1 MKKVVVNV
9 VPIITI
15 LLVVLYTVLAKN
27 YPESVKNYIG
37 YQPYVILTDSMEPVI
52 PTGSVV
58 LVKNLKENEEPQ
70 KGDIITFNVD
80 RLGKD
85 AVFTH
90 YYRGT
95 EVQEDGSVRY
105 LTEAAL
111 ADRYDDYVSHRED
124 IIGTYVFHIP
134 YVGKYVLFLKS
145 PFALIELGIIM
156 FIMIIYEVLWSKFD
170 KEERKAQ
177 EEAEQ
182 SEEPKSIC
190 SN

>member
-1 MKKVVVNV
+1 MKKILKLFSN
-9 VPIITI
+9 I
-15 LLVVLYTVLAKN
+15 LLIMLVVYMVLIKIC
-27 YPESVKNYIG
+27 PEKINKILG
-37 YQPYVILTDSMEPVI
+37 YQSFVILTDSMEPVI
-52 PTGSVV
+52 QTGSVV
-58 LVKNLKENEEPQ
+58 LVKNLKENEEPK

-80 RLGKD
+80 RLGKE

-134 YVGKYVLFLKS
+134 YVGKYALFLKS

-177 EEAEQ
+177 EEAKQ
-182 SEEPKSIC
+182 LEEPKSIC

>member
-1 MKKVVVNV
+1 MKKLLKIFFD
-9 VPIITI
+9 IIILTI
-15 LLVVLYTVLAKN
+15 AIYMVGIKFWPDDIKN
-27 YPESVKNYIG
+27 FIG
-37 YQPYVILTDSMEPVI
+37 YQPFVILTDSMEPVI

-58 LVKNLKENEEPQ
+58 FVKNLKGGEDPN
-70 KGDIITFNVD
+70 KGDIITFHVN
-80 RLGKD
+80 RLGEET
-85 AVFTH
+85 VFTH

-111 ADRYDDYVSHRED
+111 ADRYDDYVSYRED

-134 YVGKYVLFLKS
+134 YVGKYALFLKS

-156 FIMIIYEVLWSKFD
+156 FIMIIYEILWSKFD

-177 EEAEQ
+177 EESEQ
-182 SEEPKSIC
+182 PEEPKSIC

>member
-1 MKKVVVNV
+1 MKKVVKILSDIFV
-9 VPIITI
+9 
-15 LLVVLYTVLAKN
+15 LLVIIYLIGIKMWPV
-27 YPESVKNYIG
+27 EVKNLIG
-37 YQPYVILTDSMEPVI
+37 YQTFVILTDSMEPVI

-70 KGDIITFNVD
+70 KGDIISFNVD
-80 RLGKD
+80 RLGEE

-90 YYRGT
+90 FYRGT
-95 EVQEDGSVRY
+95 EIQEDGSVRY

-111 ADRYDDYVSHRED
+111 ADWYDDYVSHRED

-134 YVGKYVLFLKS
+134 YVGKYALFLKS

>member
-1 MKKVVVNV
+1 MRKAISIIFNV
-9 VPIITI
+9 SWVILGIYIIFMEVSPDT
-15 LLVVLYTVLAKN
+15 
-27 YPESVKNYIG
+27 VKNVLG
-37 YQPYVILTDSMEPVI
+37 YQPFVILTDSMEPVI

-58 LVKNLKENEEPQ
+58 LVKNLKENEEPK

-80 RLGKD
+80 RLGKE

-134 YVGKYVLFLKS
+134 YVGKYALFLKS

-156 FIMIIYEVLWSKFD
+156 FIMIIYEILWSKFD

-182 SEEPKSIC
+182 PEEPKSIC

>member
-1 MKKVVVNV
+1 MKKLVSVLVN
-9 VPIITI
+9 ITI
-15 LLVVLYTVLAKN
+15 ILLMIYMILIRVD
-27 YPESVKNYIG
+27 SDMVKDVMS
-37 YQPYVILTDSMEPVI
+37 YQTFVILTDSMEPVI

-58 LVKNLKENEEPQ
+58 LVKNLKANEEPQ
-70 KGDIITFNVD
+70 KGDIISFHVD
-80 RLGKD
+80 RFGD
-85 AVFTH
+85 EEVFTH

-111 ADRYDDYVSHRED
+111 ADRYDDYVTHRED

-134 YVGKYVLFLKS
+134 YVGKYALFLKS

-156 FIMIIYEVLWSKFD
+156 FIMIIYEILWSKFD
-170 KEERKAQ
+170 KEERNVQ
-177 EEAEQ
+177 EESEQ
-182 SEEPKSIC
+182 PEEPKSIC